1 MRTINK
7 PPRNRFRGGAIL
19 EVTVL
24 YIYPDNLTAK
34 ATLWLWTLRDLC
46 IMGAGLLLSV
56 LVLSQ
61 TGMFV
66 PLVLSAV
73 YGFLTIR
80 LEEVS
85 ILDFLTYA
93 VAFFLTQ
100 QQYYEW
106 RLDDAA

>member
-1 MRTINK
+1 M
-7 PPRNRFRGGAIL
+7 
-19 EVTVL
+19 

-46 IMGAGLLLSV
+46 IMGAGLLISV

-66 PLVLSAV
+66 QLVLSAV

-100 QQYYEW
+100 RQYYEW
-106 RLDDAA
+106 RLDNAA

>member
-1 MRTINK
+1 MYH
-7 PPRNRFRGGAIL
+7 GCGAF
-19 EVTVL
+19 
-24 YIYPDNLTAK
+24 DF
-34 ATLWLWTLRDLC
+34 
-46 IMGAGLLLSV
+46 GAGPVSDRDI
-56 LVLSQ
+56 
-61 TGMFV
+61 V
-66 PLVLSAV
+66 PLVLAVV

>member
-46 IMGAGLLLSV
+46 IMGAGLLISV

-66 PLVLSAV
+66 PLVLSVV